1 MRTLAAFLGG
11 AACVGLVVG
20 ALAVAGVIDGDSDSA
35 PTSAAPPPAATP
47 ATVAAIYRRVSP
59 AVVFVQAN
67 SGRGRLPFP
76 GGGRAASGSGFV
88 VDTAGHVVTN
98 EHVVA
103 GANRFRVRFGDK
115 GRPVKATL
123 VGKDASSDL
132 AVLKTRVPDGVKPLD
147 LGDLSTLVPG

>member
-11 AACVGLVVG
+11 AACVALVVG
-20 ALAVAGVIDGDSDSA
+20 ALAVAGVIDDDPGPA
-35 PTSAAPPPAATP
+35 PSSAAGTPTPSPAATP
-47 ATVAAIYRRVSP
+47 ESVAAIYRRVSP

-67 SGRGRLPFP
+67 SGRGRLAFP

-88 VDTAGHVVTN
+88 VDTQGHIVTN

-103 GANRFRVRFGDK
+103 GASQFRVRFSDH

-123 VGKDASSDL
+123 VGKDPSSDL
-132 AVLKTRVPDGVKPLD
+132 AVLKARVPEGVTPLA
-147 LGDLSTLVPG
+147 L